1 MLRNAGIDSFLR
13 RTPKTMT
20 VRGCGYSLQLREKV
34 FIPALKQLENAQLP
48 FGQVYAIDD
57 KGVLEE
63 VTV

>member
-1 MLRNAGIDSFLR
+1 
-13 RTPKTMT
+13 MT
-20 VRGCGYSLQLREKV
+20 VRGCDYSLQLREKV